1 MLDSH
6 ALSLTFIIRNKEE
19 EQENLSFL
27 GGKTLVLLS
36 ALPQILAMHP
46 PGPAGTSLALCFLLF
61 PNIQWEDQG

>member
-1 MLDSH
+1 MLDSL

-36 ALPQILAMHP
+36 ALPLDPCHASPWTSWHLASALLP
-46 PGPAGTSLALCFLLF
+46 PLP
-61 PNIQWEDQG
+61 